1 MDRRTF
7 LHNGCLACLAGL
19 TAPLWLSACR
29 TTQAI
34 AGTLEG
40 DDLTIPVGAFTASNG
55 ALKPV
60 VVATHP
66 QLKQPIAVFRE
77 GAGYRAVLMRCTHR
91 GVELHLTG
99 NELECPAHGSRFDAQ
114 GTVLEGPAS
123 KPLRVLPT
131 TERDGRVLIS
141 LKA

>member
-7 LHNGCLACLAGL
+7 LHHGCLACLASL
-19 TAPLWLSACR
+19 TAPLWLSACSTAR
-29 TTQAI
+29 AI
-34 AGTLEG
+34 TGTLEG
-40 DDLTIPVGAFTASNG
+40 DDLVVPVSAFTASGG
-55 ALKPV
+55 APKAV
-60 VVATHP
+60 IVATHP

-77 GAGYRAVLMRCTHR
+77 DAGYRAVLMRCTHR

-99 NELECPAHGSRFDAQ
+99 SELECPAHGSRFDAH
-114 GTVLEGPAS
+114 GTVLHGPAS
-123 KPLRVLPT
+123 IPLRVLPA